1 MMNFQMMTFSW
12 ILRKQKN
19 EKGGFLEGTK
29 LTGYSEQKPKK
40 KGKLLKKAADTD
52 KAAAEAA
59 ENTENTGI
67 KSSDDADNKPYID
80 APMNFE
86 IHRADTSPDTYEAD
100 NESQQQED
108 LPFEDAVTDRKKSV
122 VSEPEEDLPPFQDEK
137 AVRPPSKNPKSSEKE
152 IQSGIVNIQHEIT
165 RQEAA
170 VKKNINFQP

>member
-12 ILRKQKN
+12 ILRSKKN

-52 KAAAEAA
+52 KAAAETAEAA
-59 ENTENTGI
+59 EDTENTGI

-122 VSEPEEDLPPFQDEK
+122 VSESEEDRPLFRMRRQCGRLRKPPNLLKRRYRAEL
-137 AVRPPSKNPKSSEKE
+137 
-152 IQSGIVNIQHEIT
+152 
-165 RQEAA
+165 
-170 VKKNINFQP
+170 

>member
-1 MMNFQMMTFSW
+1 
-12 ILRKQKN
+12 
-19 EKGGFLEGTK
+19 
-29 LTGYSEQKPKK
+29 
-40 KGKLLKKAADTD
+40 
-52 KAAAEAA
+52 
-59 ENTENTGI
+59 
-67 KSSDDADNKPYID
+67 
-80 APMNFE
+80 MNFE

-122 VSEPEEDLPPFQDEK
+122 VSEPEEDLPPFFRMRRQCGRLRK
-137 AVRPPSKNPKSSEKE
+137 TPNLLKKE

>member
-1 MMNFQMMTFSW
+1 M
-12 ILRKQKN
+12 K
-19 EKGGFLEGTK
+19 KGGFLEGTK

-40 KGKLLKKAADTD
+40 KGKLLKKAAET
-52 KAAAEAA
+52 AEAA
-59 ENTENTGI
+59 EDTENTGI

-122 VSEPEEDLPPFQDEK
+122 VSEPEEDLPLFRMRRQCG
-137 AVRPPSKNPKSSEKE
+137 RLRNPKSSEKE

-170 VKKNINFQP
+170 VKKEYKFPALNLLKKGSSKAQGDSDAYRA